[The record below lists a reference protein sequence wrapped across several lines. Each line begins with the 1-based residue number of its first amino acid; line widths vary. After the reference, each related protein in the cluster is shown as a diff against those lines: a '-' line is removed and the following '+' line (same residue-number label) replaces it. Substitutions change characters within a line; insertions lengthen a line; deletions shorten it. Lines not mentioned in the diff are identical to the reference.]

1 MAKKKQDKSYYDA
14 IKELS
19 RDIKTNNYVTGTAQ
33 FTDLTNTDY
42 FLKIYGSRVRYCK
55 PWKKFLVWDKNRWE
69 IDEYGEVENF
79 VDDLVR
85 NMYKGAREINDV
97 RLRLDFESHIKK
109 TEALRRRKALI
120 ESVSM
125 SQKVKIRPDILDA
138 NPLLFNCK
146 NGTID
151 LKHGN
156 FNAHNPDDYITKCS
170 NFVYQEKADCPTWKV
185 FLLQIMNQDVELIKF
200 VQKVMGY
207 SMTSDVSE
215 QAIFFLWGNGA
226 NGKSTFLNVI
236 TDLMGDYATST
247 PTETFMKK
255 SGDKMSND
263 IARLRG
269 MRLVTTSEAEQGKRL
284 SEPLIKQ
291 ITGQDT
297 MTARFLYGEY
307 FDFKPTFKI
316 FMATNYRPVIRGSDH
331 GIWRRI
337 RLIPFTV
344 TIPPEQRDKNL
355 SKKLE
360 EENSGIL
367 NWLLEGYVLWRK
379 EGLENPES
387 VVRATNEYRDEMD
400 TVGQFLRECCS
411 VDSTGL
417 MRIGNRRLYEMYT
430 NWCAQNNE
438 KLYSQKFLAMRLQE
452 RGFRKIIGHNER
464 MWIGLGEKKFT

>member
-1 MAKKKQDKSYYDA
+1 
-14 IKELS
+14 
-19 RDIKTNNYVTGTAQ
+19 
-33 FTDLTNTDY
+33 
-42 FLKIYGSRVRYCK
+42 
-55 PWKKFLVWDKNRWE
+55 
-69 IDEYGEVENF
+69 
-79 VDDLVR
+79 
-85 NMYKGAREINDV
+85 
-97 RLRLDFESHIKK
+97 
-109 TEALRRRKALI
+109 
-120 ESVSM
+120 
-125 SQKVKIRPDILDA
+125 
-138 NPLLFNCK
+138 
-146 NGTID
+146 
-151 LKHGN
+151 
-156 FNAHNPDDYITKCS
+156 
-170 NFVYQEKADCPTWKV
+170 
-185 FLLQIMNQDVELIKF
+185 
-200 VQKVMGY
+200 
-207 SMTSDVSE
+207 
-215 QAIFFLWGNGA
+215 
-226 NGKSTFLNVI
+226 
-236 TDLMGDYATST
+236 
-247 PTETFMKK
+247 
-255 SGDKMSND
+255 
-263 IARLRG
+263 
-269 MRLVTTSEAEQGKRL
+269 
-284 SEPLIKQ
+284 
-291 ITGQDT
+291 

-464 MWIGLGEKKFT
+464 MWIGLGERRRE